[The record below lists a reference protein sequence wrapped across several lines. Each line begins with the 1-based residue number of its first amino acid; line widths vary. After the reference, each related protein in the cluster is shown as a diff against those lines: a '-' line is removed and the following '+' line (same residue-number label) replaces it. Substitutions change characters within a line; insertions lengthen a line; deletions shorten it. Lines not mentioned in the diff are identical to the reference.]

1 MTELGVRRLLAD
13 VVERT
18 VLAEHPGMSGAALE
32 RVVLADGRRLV
43 VKRITPETDL
53 TLGLTGAPVA
63 WEHTL
68 WRGGALDRLP
78 TGVGH
83 AIEDSWVEGDTT
95 VVVMRDLGERVLGW
109 ENRLDH
115 AQCRWML
122 DRLARLH
129 RAFLGDPPA
138 EVVPLRPLLE
148 LFAPSRMRPLAD
160 AGNRLAA
167 ASLRGWAYFP
177 GLVPDDVAGP
187 VLALLE
193 DSTPLVEAFGRCTA
207 TLVHGD
213 LATVNMSFEG
223 DTLVLLDWAMP
234 AAAPGALDV
243 ARFLVGCAQVLEPT
257 REEFLQMY
265 ADAAG
270 PAYDETAMRLALLS
284 GLIWLGWNKTHDI
297 VESRDPAHRERERA
311 DLDWWVAQ
319 ARATLESGVL

>member
-18 VLAEHPGMSGAALE
+18 VLSEHPGMSGAALE

-78 TGVGH
+78 AGVGH
-83 AIEDSWVEGDTT
+83 AIVDSWVEGDTT
-95 VVVMRDLGERVLGW
+95 VVVMRDLGDTVLTW
-109 ENRLDH
+109 DDRLDRDRC
-115 AQCRWML
+115 AWML
-122 DRLARLH
+122 DRVAGLH

-138 EVVPLRPLLE
+138 EVAPLGPLLE

-160 AGNRLAA
+160 AGNGLAA
-167 ASLRGWAYFP
+167 AAIRGWAYFP
-177 GLVPDDVAGP
+177 GLVPPDVAGP
-187 VLALLE
+187 VMALLE
-193 DSTPLVEAFGRCTA
+193 DARPLVEAFGRCTP
-207 TLVHGD
+207 TLTHSD
-213 LATVNMSFEG
+213 LATVNMAVEG

-234 AAAPGALDV
+234 AAAPGALDI
-243 ARFLVGCAQVLEPT
+243 ARFLVGCAHVVEPT
-257 REEFLQMY
+257 REEFLQTY

-270 PAYDETAMRLALLS
+270 PAYDEPAMRLALLS

-319 ARATLESGVL
+319 ARTTLESGVL